1 MKPLIIAAMYLM
13 FSQVAVSD
21 TIKWRMLSGSYDYD
35 LKGSELSKGYLKDLK
50 KDVHRSAAKG
60 LENLD
65 HELVYWLGVM
75 GIVEG
80 GKFIPS
86 DQWDEIIFSNIYS
99 EKIDTGDES
108 SIAKLFIDENGKFK
122 FVNKQINGSDWPRIC
137 LIDKINEYGGVRC
150 QRDGY
155 DDELGIIFVENLD
168 SPKIRVTISIDN
180 GISQSFLKG
189 H

>member
-1 MKPLIIAAMYLM
+1 MKPLFIAVMYLM
-13 FSQVAVSD
+13 FSQMAVSD
-21 TIKWRMLSGSYDYD
+21 TITWRMLSGSYDYD

-50 KDVHRSAAKG
+50 KDVYRSAAIG

-65 HELVYWLGVM
+65 HELVYWLGVI
-75 GIVEG
+75 GIVDG

-86 DQWDEIIFSNIYS
+86 DQWDEKIFSKIYS
-99 EKIDTGDES
+99 EKIDTGDEY

-122 FVNKQINGSDWPRIC
+122 FVNKRVNSSSWPRIC

-168 SPKIRVTISIDN
+168 SPKIRVSISIDN
-180 GISQSFLKG
+180 GISQSFLKE